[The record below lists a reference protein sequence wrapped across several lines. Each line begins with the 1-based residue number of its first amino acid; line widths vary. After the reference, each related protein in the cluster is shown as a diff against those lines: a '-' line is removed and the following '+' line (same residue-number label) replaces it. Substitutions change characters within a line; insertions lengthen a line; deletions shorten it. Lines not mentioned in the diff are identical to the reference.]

1 MAGKDPCPMKG
12 ARFPIP
18 LAVGAERKSSIDR
31 RPSHPPPAGSKQSAA
46 IVPYS
51 PHVKGP
57 LSTRERACPLAKY
70 PLFHP
75 RKGGG
80 SLSARER
87 ISALKGCPQT
97 VFLAAG
103 THEMPLEKPVVG
115 VHLWRSGRPARKG
128 FYALLANELS
138 LTHRAALASRRFCG
152 SASLSSR
159 DAEWAFILAFER
171 LNRRQPVSRSVAV
184 GW

>member
-57 LSTRERACPLAKY
+57 LSTREREGVLCRLAKEF
-70 PLFHP
+70 LLCKASFNQ
-75 RKGGG
+75 
-80 SLSARER
+80 
-87 ISALKGCPQT
+87 ALG
-97 VFLAAG
+97 
-103 THEMPLEKPVVG
+103 
-115 VHLWRSGRPARKG
+115 
-128 FYALLANELS
+128 
-138 LTHRAALASRRFCG
+138 
-152 SASLSSR
+152 
-159 DAEWAFILAFER
+159 
-171 LNRRQPVSRSVAV
+171 
-184 GW
+184 